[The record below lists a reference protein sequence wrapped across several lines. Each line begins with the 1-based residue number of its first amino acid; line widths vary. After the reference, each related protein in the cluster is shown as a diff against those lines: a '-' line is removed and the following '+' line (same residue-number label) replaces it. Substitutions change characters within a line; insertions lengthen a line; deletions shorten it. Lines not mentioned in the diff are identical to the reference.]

1 MKRSGRVIAAVDWDN
16 TLVVFL
22 GDNGFLCGAK
32 GLSGKV
38 YPWEPSVRVPFILSG
53 GLARKQGVVS
63 QDPVASIDLPA
74 TFLDIAG
81 IRTGKRSLKPY
92 LATGKGSIDE
102 GFSVWAD
109 GRADALT
116 VNQAVE
122 PYRLVRTRS
131 HKYILWES
139 RREALFDLRADPLEE
154 SPLTDARLRGQLRER
169 LAARMKLTSDP
180 AHDWL

>member
-1 MKRSGRVIAAVDWDN
+1 
-16 TLVVFL
+16 VFL

-53 GLARKQGVVS
+53 GLARKRGVVS

-81 IRTGKRSLKPY
+81 IRTAKRCLKPY

-122 PYRLVRTRS
+122 PYRLVRTRTHNIS
-131 HKYILWES
+131 SGS
-139 RREALFDLRADPLEE
+139 RGGRLCSICAPTRWKNRRSLTRGCADSFVSG
-154 SPLTDARLRGQLRER
+154 SPHA
-169 LAARMKLTSDP
+169 
-180 AHDWL
+180 